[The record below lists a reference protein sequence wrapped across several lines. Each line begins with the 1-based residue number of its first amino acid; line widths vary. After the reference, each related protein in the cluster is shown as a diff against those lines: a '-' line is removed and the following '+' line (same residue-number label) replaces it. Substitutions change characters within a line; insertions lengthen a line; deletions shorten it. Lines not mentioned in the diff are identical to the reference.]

1 MLGPPV
7 DAHLTRGHSGPVTE
21 HHPAPGD
28 VLTVT
33 PNPSLDRTTEVD
45 RLVRGQ
51 VLRSTAARLD
61 PGGKGLNVSRA
72 LLLHGVPTRAVLPV
86 GGPEGDQLLSLAER
100 AGISLVPVPVG
111 GATRTNVAVV
121 ESDGTVTKLND
132 PGPAVSPDEVEALL
146 AELSRALVGA
156 SARWL
161 VASGSLPPG
170 APVDL
175 YARMVRLGHK
185 AHVRVAVDS
194 SGGALGAA
202 LVASPDLLA
211 PNRAELAEVT
221 ASPVATIADVVQ
233 ACRWVQ
239 QRGAVTVLASLSSD
253 GAVLVEGPAP
263 PLYGES
269 PAVRVRSAVGAGD
282 ALLAGFVAAGGSGGQ
297 ALLEGLA
304 WGAAAAALP
313 GSVMPGPEEV
323 RRTKALGIRVGPVDE
338 RASVRVLTD

>member
-1 MLGPPV
+1 MLGPPL

-51 VLRSTAARLD
+51 VLRTTAARLD
-61 PGGKGLNVSRA
+61 PGGKGLNVS
-72 LLLHGVPTRAVLPV
+72 RAVLPV
-86 GGPEGDQLLSLAER
+86 GGPEGDQLLSLAEW

-132 PGPAVSPDEVEALL
+132 PGPAVSSDEVEALL

-175 YARMVRLGHK
+175 YARMVRLGHE

-239 QRGAVTVLASLSSD
+239 QRGAVTVLASLGSD
-253 GAVLVEGPAP
+253 GAVLVEGSAP
-263 PLYGES
+263 PLYGEA

-313 GSVMPGPEEV
+313 GSVMPGPEDV

-338 RASVRVLTD
+338 RASGRALTD